1 MLDVNVIRSN
11 PDMIRTM
18 LRNRNKDEE
27 ILDRFLA
34 ADSEWRSLTDE
45 NNRLRKVRNEVSLQI
60 SKMPKGEEKDARIA
74 EMREVSE
81 KVKANDERMA
91 ELEEIRQD
99 CVLNIPNIPHESV
112 PIGKDEHDNVVVY
125 EKGEKRVFDFKP
137 KEHWEIAEDL
147 DIIDFERGTKV
158 AGSGFYCL
166 KGDGAR
172 LERALINYFLDTH
185 QDQGYTE
192 LFPPVV
198 VNKNAVIGTGQYPN
212 LKDDMYYLERDDMF
226 LNPTA
231 EVPIT
236 NLLQD
241 EILEKEQL
249 PIYYTASLP
258 SFRRE
263 VGKHADTKGIIR
275 VHEFNKVEMVNFVLP
290 ENSYARLEELR
301 QNAEDLITGLGLP
314 YRVLLLCTGDMSFSC
329 SKCYDLE
336 LYAPGKDAWLEASSC
351 SNECSVLFRETNLG
365 RPPWRIWYFTDF
377 QARRARIKYR
387 PEPHLKSEFVHTLN
401 GSGLA
406 LPRTMVAILENYQ
419 NKDGTVT
426 IPEVLRPYMRGQEII
441 GRR

>member
-18 LRNRNKDEE
+18 IRNRNRDEK
-27 ILDRFLA
+27 ILDRFLE

-45 NNRLRKVRNEVSLQI
+45 NNRLRKTRNDVSMEI
-60 SKMPKGEEKDARIA
+60 SKMPKGEEKDAKIA
-74 EMREVSE
+74 EMRIVGD
-81 KVKANDERMA
+81 KIKANDARMA
-91 ELEEIRQD
+91 ELEEIRND

-112 PIGKDEHDNVVVY
+112 PIGKDDTENVVVY
-125 EKGEKRVFDFKP
+125 EAGEKRKFDFKP
-137 KEHWEIAEDL
+137 KEHWELAEDL
-147 DIIDFERGTKV
+147 DIIDFDRGTKV
-158 AGSGFYCL
+158 AGSGFYVM

-172 LERALINYFLDTH
+172 LERALINYFLDVH
-185 QDQGYTE
+185 KDQGYTE
-192 LFPPVV
+192 LVV
-198 VNKNAVIGTGQYPN
+198 PAVINKAAVIGTGQYPN
-212 LKDDMYYLERDDMF
+212 LKDDMYYLQKDDMY

-241 EILEKEQL
+241 EILDKSQL
-249 PIYYTASLP
+249 PIYYTANLTSY
-258 SFRRE
+258 RRE

-275 VHEFNKVEMVNFVLP
+275 VHEFRKTEMVNFVEP
-290 ENSYARLEELR
+290 SKSYERLEELR
-301 QNAEDLITGLGLP
+301 KNAEDLINGLQLP

-351 SNECSVLFRETNLG
+351 SN
-365 RPPWRIWYFTDF
+365 FTDF

-406 LPRTMVAILENYQ
+406 LPRTVVAVMENYQ
-419 NKDGTVT
+419 NKDGTIT
-426 IPEVLRPYMRGQEII
+426 IPEVLRPYMRGQEVI